1 MCKWN
6 ERREELQSAS
16 GASNRQTT
24 PTLQV
29 MEGFSVQ
36 VAFKLS
42 PEA

>member
-1 MCKWN
+1 MYKWN
-6 ERREELQSAS
+6 ERLEELQRAN
-16 GASNRQTT
+16 GTSNRQTT

>member
-16 GASNRQTT
+16 GARQTT